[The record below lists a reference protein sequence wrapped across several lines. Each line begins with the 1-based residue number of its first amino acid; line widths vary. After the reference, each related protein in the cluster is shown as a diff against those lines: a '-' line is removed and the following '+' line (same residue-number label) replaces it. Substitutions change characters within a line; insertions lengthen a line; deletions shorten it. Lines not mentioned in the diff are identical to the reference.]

1 VPELRLLGAIW
12 DRVHEEELPHLVSMF
27 GPAGVG
33 KSTVISHFASR
44 RKRDWAIRVA
54 LGLPGTHV
62 IGHVVRQGL
71 VLVVIGVALGAVGT
85 IALTRLLTSFLFGVK
100 PVDPLAFAAASTA
113 LLVIGVVAA
122 FVPAWRAGMVDPALA
137 LREQ

>member
-1 VPELRLLGAIW
+1 MV
-12 DRVHEEELPHLVSMF
+12 VLV
-27 GPAGVG
+27 
-33 KSTVISHFASR
+33 
-44 RKRDWAIRVA
+44 
-54 LGLPGTHV
+54 
-62 IGHVVRQGL
+62 GL
-71 VLVVIGVALGAVGT
+71 VAVVIGVALGAVGT

>member
-1 VPELRLLGAIW
+1 
-12 DRVHEEELPHLVSMF
+12 
-27 GPAGVG
+27 
-33 KSTVISHFASR
+33 
-44 RKRDWAIRVA
+44 
-54 LGLPGTHV
+54 
-62 IGHVVRQGL
+62 
-71 VLVVIGVALGAVGT
+71 VALGAVGT

-100 PVDPLAFAAASTA
+100 PVDPLAFAAASAA